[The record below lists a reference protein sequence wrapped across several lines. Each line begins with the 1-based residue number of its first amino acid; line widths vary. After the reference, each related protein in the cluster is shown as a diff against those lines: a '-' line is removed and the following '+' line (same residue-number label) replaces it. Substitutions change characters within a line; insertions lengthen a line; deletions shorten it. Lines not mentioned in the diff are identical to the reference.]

1 MEGGS
6 SWFYNGGWE
15 IFKVSL
21 HSWQRAANSLIHKD
35 PPCIAYPLSFFK
47 FCSAPLGKKNYVFLA
62 LDCLIFALNL
72 FALLHISEKQL

>member
-21 HSWQRAANSLIHKD
+21 HSWQGAANSLIHKD
-35 PPCIAYPLSFFK
+35 PPYIAYPLSFFK
-47 FCSAPLGKKNYVFLA
+47 FCSAPWVKKLRFFSVRLSYICVKFICIA
-62 LDCLIFALNL
+62 THF
-72 FALLHISEKQL
+72 